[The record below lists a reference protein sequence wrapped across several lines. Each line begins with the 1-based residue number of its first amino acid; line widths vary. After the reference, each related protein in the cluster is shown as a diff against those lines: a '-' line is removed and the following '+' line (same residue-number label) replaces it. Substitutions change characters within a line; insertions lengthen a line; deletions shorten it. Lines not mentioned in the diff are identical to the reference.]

1 MRPLIVGAV
10 LLAVLLFRGA
20 CQHYTPRARVT
31 AVEVVPVV
39 VEDTTICAYIPDHV
53 GCNGARK

>member
-1 MRPLIVGAV
+1 MKPLAIGGAI
-10 LLAVLLFRGA
+10 LAFLLFRGV

-39 VEDTTICAYIPDHV
+39 VEDTTICKYIPEHV
-53 GCNGARK
+53 GCGGAQK